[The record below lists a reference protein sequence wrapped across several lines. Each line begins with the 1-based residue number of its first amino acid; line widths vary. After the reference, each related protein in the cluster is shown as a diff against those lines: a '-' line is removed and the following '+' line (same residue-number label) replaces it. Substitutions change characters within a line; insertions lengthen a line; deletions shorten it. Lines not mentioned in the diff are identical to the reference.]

1 MNTLEDV
8 KLLLD
13 IALVMATL
21 AQASPVVACGAAILS
36 LMYLLLQKRK

>member
-13 IALVMATL
+13 IALIMATL
-21 AQASPVVACGAAILS
+21 SQVSPFVACGAATLS
-36 LMYLLLQKRK
+36 LMYLLSQKKK